1 MKPAKLSPS
10 SDHHSV
16 AGSESSGSRW
26 QHRVGRQ
33 IAIYLNKASKGDS
46 RGQRT
51 ARSVTRRQVRLSI
64 KMRSIYTPVAVQRK
78 WHEVRRYSRFHCNWR
93 LTVTCFRGDT
103 LTFWGRA
110 SDISEE
116 GLAATIV
123 GELNVKEVVSIHLN
137 IPLAQVPLTVRAAVR
152 HRNGFFCG
160 FEFLTVSG
168 SQREIIRN
176 ACETLAFKE

>member
-1 MKPAKLSPS
+1 M
-10 SDHHSV
+10 
-16 AGSESSGSRW
+16 
-26 QHRVGRQ
+26 
-33 IAIYLNKASKGDS
+33 
-46 RGQRT
+46 
-51 ARSVTRRQVRLSI
+51 
-64 KMRSIYTPVAVQRK
+64 YTPVVVQRK

-93 LTVTCFRGDT
+93 LIVTCFRGDT

-110 SDISEE
+110 SDVSEE

-137 IPLAQVPLTVRAAVR
+137 IPLAQIPLTVRAAVR

>member
-1 MKPAKLSPS
+1 
-10 SDHHSV
+10 
-16 AGSESSGSRW
+16 
-26 QHRVGRQ
+26 
-33 IAIYLNKASKGDS
+33 
-46 RGQRT
+46 
-51 ARSVTRRQVRLSI
+51 
-64 KMRSIYTPVAVQRK
+64 MRSMYTPVVVQRK

-110 SDISEE
+110 SDVSEE

-123 GELNVKEVVSIHLN
+123 GELNVKEVVSVHLN

-168 SQREIIRN
+168 CQREII
-176 ACETLAFKE
+176 KECMRDTGVQGVRPQPLQCGAYTGGTDRREARRHGCGLQ